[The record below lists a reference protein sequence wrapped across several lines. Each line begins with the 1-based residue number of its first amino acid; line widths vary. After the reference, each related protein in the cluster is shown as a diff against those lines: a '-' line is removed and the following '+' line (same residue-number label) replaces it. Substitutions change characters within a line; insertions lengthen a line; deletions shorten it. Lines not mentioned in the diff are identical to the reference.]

1 MCYFGAIMANKHR
14 WAGQV
19 MRMNGDTTTNNLMT
33 KKQDGVGARGKK
45 KRGRFYITRF
55 TAHRSSK
62 LKNVIRKPTEK
73 AAWCSVE
80 SAKHHF

>member
-45 KRGRFYITRF
+45 KER
-55 TAHRSSK
+55 
-62 LKNVIRKPTEK
+62 
-73 AAWCSVE
+73 
-80 SAKHHF
+80 